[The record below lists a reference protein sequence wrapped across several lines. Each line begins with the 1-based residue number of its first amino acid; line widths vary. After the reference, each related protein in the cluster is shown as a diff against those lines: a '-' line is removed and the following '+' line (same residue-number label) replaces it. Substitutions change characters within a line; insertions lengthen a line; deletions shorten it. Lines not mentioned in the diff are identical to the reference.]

1 MRRLGAI
8 TCLFVACPVW
18 AAAPIRSASIV
29 ARTGDTIP
37 GVGTI
42 ATLSSPFTD
51 PSGRVGFILRL
62 ASGGH
67 AVWYDTGVVF
77 TSADAPAPYSL
88 NNTIENTMG
97 VGALGRFVYSPGIIN
112 AASGVARDGL
122 WSSRGYI
129 LSDTD
134 PAPGLD
140 TRYIRFASRPQ
151 MFGDSGFSFVAGTGA
166 APTGSTSAQTLYR
179 GTLTDTSYTITPVFS
194 TGDLLAGLPV
204 RFSSPVISFPYQ
216 FSDNGQH
223 LAVHVELDTGS
234 TLTDS
239 CIVVDGSILL
249 QEGSLVVPSP
259 GFDDIYQGFRCV
271 AINDLG
277 DTLVGANTFAAPFEG
292 VLVRN
297 GEVVIREGDT
307 VDGVTLLDP
316 AAVQA
321 VSLSNAGCAAFVWT
335 HTNNTHALFAGPIDN
350 LPSAT
355 LVLENGD
362 TLDTTGD
369 GVPEHQV
376 VSIAAASLIGPA
388 IDLADNGFLHVLAH
402 LRDLATLDEFDAVL
416 RLASPCTTTVV
427 CVADMD
433 DGSGSGTPDGA
444 VTIDD
449 LLYYITIFSQG
460 LLWADVDNGTG
471 TGTTDGAVTIDDLL
485 YYLARF
491 QVGC

>member
-1 MRRLGAI
+1 MRWATSI
-8 TCLFVACPVW
+8 ACLFVACPVW
-18 AAAPIRSASIV
+18 AAAPIRSGTII
-29 ARTGDTIP
+29 ARTGDTIAD
-37 GVGTI
+37 VGTI
-42 ATLSSPFTD
+42 SGLSSPFTD
-51 PSGRVGFILRL
+51 PSGRVGFTLRL

-77 TSADAPAPYSL
+77 TSADAPAPYIL

-97 VGALGRFVYSPGIIN
+97 VGPFGRFVYSPGIIN
-112 AASGVARDGL
+112 TASGVARDGL

-140 TRYIRFASRPQ
+140 TRYIRFTSRPQ

-166 APTGSTSAQTLYR
+166 APSGSTSAQTLYR
-179 GTLTDTSYTITPVFS
+179 GTLTDTSFTIEPVFS

-223 LAVHVELDTGS
+223 LIVHAELETGS

-249 QEGSLVVPSP
+249 QEGSPVVPTP
-259 GFDDIYQGFRCV
+259 GFDDFYLGFRCV

-277 DTLVGANTFAAPFEG
+277 HTLVGASTLAAPFEG
-292 VLVRN
+292 VLVRD

-321 VSLSNAGCAAFVWT
+321 VSVSNAGCVAFVWT
-335 HTNNTHALFAGPIDN
+335 HTNNTHAIFAGPIAD
-350 LPSAT
+350 LPNAT
-355 LVLENGD
+355 LVLEDGD

-369 GVPEHQV
+369 GTPEHQIL
-376 VSIAAASLIGPA
+376 SIAAASIIGPA
-388 IDLADNGFLHVLAH
+388 VDLADDGLIHVLAH
-402 LRDLATLDEFDAVL
+402 LRDLETLQESDAVL
-416 RLASPCTTTVV
+416 RLASPCATAIV

-449 LLYYITIFSQG
+449 LLYYIMIFAQG
-460 LLWADVDNGTG
+460 LPRADVDNGTG

-485 YYLARF
+485 YDLARF
-491 QVGC
+491 QAGC